1 MKSLAA
7 LTAGALLAGAGAVAL
22 AGSAAAAD
30 EGQLLPGNILWA
42 KAGAYGNFDTLTAA
56 DQVWSGASP
65 TEGVNPRPAG
75 AILLD
80 QTCPTDTVQVQAYI
94 RLPQTG
100 VPVNDWDMVSVTGA
114 SFTQDS
120 QGRFYMSN
128 TASSIDRLSKPQV
141 FTRNA
146 TLPNQTGDYPFIVT
160 CRDNNGIGRGY
171 FEETITFT
179 GIEATNYSWS
189 ITHDAWPTVTAPS
202 TTTLAA
208 SASSVEAGTAVDL
221 TATVDPS
228 TVSGDVEFF
237 AGSTSLGTAPVTT
250 GTAVLTTSDLP
261 VGSNSITATY
271 VGDGSYSSSTSAP
284 VVVEVTAVAPR
295 ATTTVLSVSPASGDP
310 YQDVALRATVTAA
323 TGVPSGTVAFKDGSI
338 TLGSVPLA
346 AGIADFSTNV
356 LGAGAHSLTAVFAG
370 TAPYTDST
378 SDLVP
383 ADYTLAVGGDE
394 QTVVVTIP
402 QGAITVTTP
411 YTPAN
416 PLDLGTAALDPATST
431 YSAEADF
438 EDIIIT
444 DTRAGNLGFTASVVA
459 GPFQNGAGGGFT
471 GQFAGLTGLTAT
483 QVDGNALLASSLVLT
498 DNAPFAPGLAA
509 PKVFASYAAGQTTG
523 TAQLAGV
530 FGIDKV
536 PTSVQPGSYT
546 STVTFTAV

>member
-189 ITHDAWPTVTAPS
+189 ITHDAWPTVGDVAQATS
-202 TTTLAA
+202 TTLATPTI
-208 SASSVEAGTAVDL
+208 SGSTLSL
-221 TATVDPS
+221 SATVTPAGA
-228 TVSGDVEFF
+228 VGHVEFF
-237 AGSTSLGTAPVTT
+237 DGATSLGTADVT
-250 GTAVLTTSDLP
+250 G
-261 VGSNSITATY
+261 
-271 VGDGSYSSSTSAP
+271 
-284 VVVEVTAVAPR
+284 
-295 ATTTVLSVSPASGDP
+295 
-310 YQDVALRATVTAA
+310 
-323 TGVPSGTVAFKDGSI
+323 
-338 TLGSVPLA
+338 
-346 AGIADFSTNV
+346 
-356 LGAGAHSLTAVFAG
+356 
-370 TAPYTDST
+370 
-378 SDLVP
+378 
-383 ADYTLAVGGDE
+383 
-394 QTVVVTIP
+394 
-402 QGAITVTTP
+402 
-411 YTPAN
+411 
-416 PLDLGTAALDPATST
+416 GTAALDVAGTTTGAHSYTATFVPTDSAAYAGSTSPAVPVQISVLESGDLSLTLSVPGAPVGPGALTLHAPTATSVALQGARDSGNT
-431 YSAEADF
+431 VVSATATLPDFTVEDTRSAPTTWQVNVQAADF
-438 EDIIIT
+438 TLLTSTIS
-444 DTRAGNLGFTASVVA
+444 AKYLGWTPTSHATIPEGGTLALQNGPAVPSAMDETASK
-459 GPFQNGAGGGFT
+459 
-471 GQFAGLTGLTAT
+471 
-483 QVDGNALLASSLVLT
+483 
-498 DNAPFAPGLAA
+498 GLAA
-509 PKVFASYAAGQTTG
+509 SQLFAKATTAGPGTTTLG
-523 TAQLAGV
+523 ATLN
-530 FGIDKV
+530 FKV
-536 PTSVQPGSYT
+536 PASAVQEGDYASKL
-546 STVTFTAV
+546 TVTLISE